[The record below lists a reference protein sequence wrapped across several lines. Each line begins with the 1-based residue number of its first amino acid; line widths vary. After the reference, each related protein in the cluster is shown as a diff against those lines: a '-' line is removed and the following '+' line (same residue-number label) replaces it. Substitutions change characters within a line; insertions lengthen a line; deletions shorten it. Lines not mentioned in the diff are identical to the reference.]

1 MAIVRQDISYIS
13 YIIMQ
18 DIVVYIAAIIT
29 YKLVLTPHTS
39 LVSYNA
45 LGSSIMRIMLGLTST
60 LLWPQIP
67 MVGEGSSPHQG
78 WGILA
83 SWAGWPWWR

>member
-29 YKLVLTPHTS
+29 YKLVLHLTP
-39 LVSYNA
+39 
-45 LGSSIMRIMLGLTST
+45 
-60 LLWPQIP
+60 P
-67 MVGEGSSPHQG
+67 
-78 WGILA
+78 
-83 SWAGWPWWR
+83 

>member
-29 YKLVLTPHTS
+29 YKLLLTPYTS
-39 LVSYNA
+39 HLPSYHIMPSDPPNEDNA
-45 LGSSIMRIMLGLTST
+45 RFDLHVTLAPDSDGL
-60 LLWPQIP
+60 
-67 MVGEGSSPHQG
+67 
-78 WGILA
+78 
-83 SWAGWPWWR
+83 